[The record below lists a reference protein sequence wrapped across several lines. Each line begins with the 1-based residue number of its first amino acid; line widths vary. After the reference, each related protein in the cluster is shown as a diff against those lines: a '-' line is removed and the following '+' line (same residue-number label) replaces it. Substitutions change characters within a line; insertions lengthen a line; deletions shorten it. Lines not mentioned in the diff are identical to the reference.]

1 MSDLVTFYRDTDPWI
16 GAAAVSKYGHP
27 ERDRALLEEISPLQ
41 AAGAIDV
48 PLLVVHGEHDT
59 NVPIGEAHQIVL
71 ALREQERTVQY
82 LELEG
87 EGHDF
92 RRADSRKR
100 LLGTMVRFL
109 ARALSRSREVDPV
122 GGRAP

>member
-1 MSDLVTFYRDTDPWI
+1 VT
-16 GAAAVSKYGHP
+16 KYGHP
-27 ERDRALLEEISPLQ
+27 ERERALLEDISPL
-41 AAGAIDV
+41 ASANLIDV

-59 NVPIGEAHQIVL
+59 NVPIGEAQQIVL
-71 ALREQERTVQY
+71 ALREQDRTVQY